1 MTGEGSLL
9 SLKVYNSAL
18 IDRLRIALIVDISVR
33 VSSGN
38 ISRWGTV
45 DAEIKMYSAVTP
57 ALSNVFSFQPGV
69 RHHVASYALST
80 GTNPAV
86 LFSALLVHL
95 TTFPPTLL

>member
-1 MTGEGSLL
+1 MSVIGLPVDELAD
-9 SLKVYNSAL
+9 SAP
-18 IDRLRIALIVDISVR
+18 
-33 VSSGN
+33 
-38 ISRWGTV
+38 RWGTV

-69 RHHVASYALST
+69 RQHVASYALST